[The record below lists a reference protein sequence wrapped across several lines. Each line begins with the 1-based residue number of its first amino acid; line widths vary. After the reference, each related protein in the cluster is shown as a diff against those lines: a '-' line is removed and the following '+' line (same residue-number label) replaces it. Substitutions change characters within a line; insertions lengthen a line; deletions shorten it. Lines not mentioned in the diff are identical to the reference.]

1 MTKFQ
6 VFRHDTTGRHPV
18 GPLVHDELYK
28 AKWHMN
34 RCMRRAASG
43 SRVGAWLSLVEVRP
57 NVWTSYGWDSS
68 WQPAAASRVWFEIE
82 QIEQIG
88 E

>member
-6 VFRHDTTGRHPV
+6 VFRHDQMGRHPV

-28 AKWHMN
+28 ARWHMN

-43 SRVGAWLSLVEVRP
+43 SRVAAWGPLVAVAEG
-57 NVWTSYGWDSS
+57 VWTAFGWDASR
-68 WQPAAASRVWFEIE
+68 QPAQARRVWFEIE
-82 QIEQIG
+82 QIDE
-88 E
+88 